1 MTEEVMARRST
12 TMPVITG
19 GGSGIGRRVVTALVV
34 LVLLALVLRE
44 PVGAAH
50 AVQRLAGWAGDVVD
64 ALGTFGSALSRT
76 S

>member
-1 MTEEVMARRST
+1 MTPMV
-12 TMPVITG
+12 G
-19 GGSGIGRRVVTALVV
+19 GGGDTGRRVVTTLAV
-34 LVLLALVLRE
+34 LLLLALVLRD

-50 AVQRLAGWAGDVVD
+50 TVQRLAGWASDVVD

>member
-1 MTEEVMARRST
+1 MARRTT
-12 TMPVITG
+12 TMPVVDG
-19 GGSGIGRRVVTALVV
+19 GGSGIGRRVVTALTV
-34 LVLLALVLRE
+34 LVLLALVLRD

-50 AVQRLAGWAGDVVD
+50 AVQRLAGWAGEIID

>member
-1 MTEEVMARRST
+1 
-12 TMPVITG
+12 MPVVAG
-19 GGSGIGRRVVTALVV
+19 GGSGIGQRLVTALIV
-34 LVLLALVLRE
+34 LVLLALVLRD

-50 AVQRLAGWAGDVVD
+50 TVQRLAGWASDVVD